1 MTSEE
6 KWTFVRQLH
15 DVGFSYNCNG
25 LFFRNIS
32 IETIDSKE
40 SKEKE
45 PGQCLITLTTINPQN
60 VVHFEEYL
68 KNDMVKYKELIGYP
82 IEFKSYILNRNET
95 VSLAGYIGSISIGE
109 TSELKLSRIT
119 SSDMKDIKVGSIQKT
134 CKESLSEMLMRQKR
148 EKENKEKENKENKE
162 KE

>member
-1 MTSEE
+1 
-6 KWTFVRQLH
+6 
-15 DVGFSYNCNG
+15 
-25 LFFRNIS
+25 
-32 IETIDSKE
+32 
-40 SKEKE
+40 
-45 PGQCLITLTTINPQN
+45 
-60 VVHFEEYL
+60 
-68 KNDMVKYKELIGYP
+68 MVKYKELIGYP

>member
-15 DVGFSYNCNG
+15 DVVFSYNYNG

-60 VVHFEEYL
+60 VENFKEYL

-82 IEFKSYILNRNET
+82 IEFKSYILIRNET
-95 VSLAGYIGSISIGE
+95 VPLAGYTGSISIGE
-109 TSELKLSRIT
+109 TSEHKLSRIT
-119 SSDMKDIKVGSIQKT
+119 SSNMRDTKVGSIQKI
-134 CKESLSEMLMRQKR
+134 CKESLLEMLIRQER
-148 EKENKEKENKENKE
+148 EREILNINT
-162 KE
+162 